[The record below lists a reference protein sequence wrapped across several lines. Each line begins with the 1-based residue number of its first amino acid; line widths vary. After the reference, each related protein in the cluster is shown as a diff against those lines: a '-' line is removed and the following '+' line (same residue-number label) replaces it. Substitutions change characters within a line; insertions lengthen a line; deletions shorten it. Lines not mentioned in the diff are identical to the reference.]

1 MGGRNQVR
9 RKNKIKRS
17 LAFLSRLGYQPL
29 FWKERRL
36 ANPRTSFLGV
46 GSPFPRAARTA
57 CLERRLAICGFFGMF
72 YVQVILQAVVVF
84 SWDTA
89 LNQIPAEHVRT
100 QERDPAHILLCAP
113 SLAIQVC
120 LSSYERLRVVCVHR
134 VFVKSLHN
142 LQNQNSPL
150 NKTWFCFTA

>member
-57 CLERRLAICGFFGMF
+57 CLERRLAICGFFFGMF
-72 YVQVILQAVVVF
+72 YVYVILQPGTSGSRRIFVRYCASSNPRWACPYARAWPCAHTVVRSVARYSSLPLMVWKITRSLCSPGFRKITSQFTKSKF
-84 SWDTA
+84 S
-89 LNQIPAEHVRT
+89 AE
-100 QERDPAHILLCAP
+100 
-113 SLAIQVC
+113 
-120 LSSYERLRVVCVHR
+120 
-134 VFVKSLHN
+134 
-142 LQNQNSPL
+142 
-150 NKTWFCFTA
+150 